1 MSAPRRSARL
11 ASKSTNQ
18 PVAVQPSVVVAVFS
32 QPTAAAT
39 AAAAVVA
46 TAPATVVATNKKEEI
61 VSTIK
66 KYLESM
72 DYARGIGKVKV
83 VIDVYEFIDKNFDF
97 INTVEFHETKRF
109 VLTVHEKAIELE
121 RDVSRMLEQDGGS
134 SSKDYDVCMQA
145 IKILQRVH
153 TKCHLYGMGHFATAD
168 PIYKKFLD
176 TYIEKFL

>member
-18 PVAVQPSVVVAVFS
+18 TAAIQPTVVVAVIS
-32 QPTAAAT
+32 QPSV
-39 AAAAVVA
+39 AAVSEVA
-46 TAPATVVATNKKEEI
+46 APVVHNNKKDEI

-66 KYLESM
+66 KYLNMTEC
-72 DYARGIGKVKV
+72 ARGIDKVKV
-83 VIDVYEFIDKNFDF
+83 MIDLYEFIDKHFDF
-97 INTVEFHETKRF
+97 MNTIEFHETKRF

-121 RDVSRMLEQDGGS
+121 RDVCRLLEQDGGS
-134 SSKDYDVCMQA
+134 SGKDYDVYNKA

>member
-11 ASKSTNQ
+11 ASKSTIQ
-18 PVAVQPSVVVAVFS
+18 PVVVQPTVVIAVFS
-32 QPTAAAT
+32 QPTVAAT
-39 AAAAVVA
+39 VATTAAV
-46 TAPATVVATNKKEEI
+46 PVVATNKKEEI

-66 KYLESM
+66 KYLDSM
-72 DYARGIGKVKV
+72 EYARGIGKVKV
-83 VIDVYEFIDKNFDF
+83 VIDVYEFIDKHFDF

-109 VLTVHEKAIELE
+109 VLTVHDKAIELE
-121 RDVSRMLEQDGGS
+121 RDVSRLLEQDGGS
-134 SSKDYDVCMQA
+134 SSKDYDVYNKA